1 METLT
6 LNDGAVLENSYVYEN
21 TDINSLFVYTRNEYT
36 LGFVFDLLYDPEKT
50 SRIVYT
56 KSNGEEIEFE
66 QYQRLTAV
74 TDEGHG
80 MVTAVLK
87 KVYSEE

>member
-6 LNDGAVLENSYVYEN
+6 LNDGTVLENSYVYEDTN
-21 TDINSLFVYTRNEYT
+21 SISLFVYTRNEYT
-36 LGFVFDLLYDPEKT
+36 LVFVFDLLYDPEKT
-50 SRIVYT
+50 SKIVYT
-56 KSNGEEIEFE
+56 KSSGEEIEFE

-87 KVYSEE
+87 KN